1 MTPPLFDPPPVD
13 DGGDDTGHV
22 EPWAYEVD
30 EPARI
35 ERIAV
40 ERADDGLDDTDELGA
55 DELLE
60 LLEADDADGPDG
72 GESG

>member
-1 MTPPLFDPPPVD
+1 MSPLFAPPPVD
-13 DGGDDTGHV
+13 DGGDDSGHV
-22 EPWAYEVD
+22 EPWAYERD

-40 ERADDGLDDTDELGA
+40 ERADDDGLADTDELER

-60 LLEADDADGPDG
+60 LLEDDD
-72 GESG
+72 E